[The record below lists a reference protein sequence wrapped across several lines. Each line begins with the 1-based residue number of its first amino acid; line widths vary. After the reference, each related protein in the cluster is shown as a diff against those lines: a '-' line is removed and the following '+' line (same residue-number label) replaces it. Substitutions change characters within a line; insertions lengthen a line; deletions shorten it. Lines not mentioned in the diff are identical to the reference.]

1 MSLQCLMQFSF
12 FYRCSMGTCLI
23 FATPEVHQMPP
34 FLQHSVFEILSGCQG
49 VCYFPLLGFKASID
63 FDEMVTMGLNS
74 NSPSTYQQASLSLP
88 SLAPRHCLC
97 FLSSSVEIACFTRDN
112 DLQDN
117 NWQPPY
123 IPSIQTPR
131 CLTYGT
137 MLASIMKRAGLLV
150 LVFAIYLKAVFEIG
164 FYIISVSVVCF
175 QTNSRTKCT

>member
-1 MSLQCLMQFSF
+1 MAQHPFQDLACPCNVSCNFHFSTDAAWVPASCLQLLRSI
-12 FYRCSMGTCLI
+12 RC
-23 FATPEVHQMPP
+23 PP

-49 VCYFPLLGFKASID
+49 VCYFHLLGFKASID
-63 FDEMVTMGLNS
+63 FDEMVAMGFNS
-74 NSPSTYQQASLSLP
+74 NSPSTNQQASLSLP

-97 FLSSSVEIACFTRDN
+97 FLPSSVEIACFTRDN

-137 MLASIMKRAGLLV
+137 MLASINKRAGLHL
-150 LVFAIYLKAVFEIG
+150 
-164 FYIISVSVVCF
+164 
-175 QTNSRTKCT
+175 Q